1 VIADPTDRTTS
12 SGHRVRCITTPVKR
26 ASTWLLVAAGLLVCA
41 PVALAGP
48 PDRYE
53 VRTIVAGLEAP
64 TALAY
69 APDGR
74 LFVAEKTGR
83 VTVFA
88 QGRLH
93 EFLDLSDEVN
103 HFSDRGLNNLAIDER
118 GRLYLFFTEE
128 LRMDDPDKG
137 HPAGGRLIRV
147 EALENDPNRAD
158 PESRVTLL
166 SGFDSHG
173 PWHSVGGLDFDE
185 RGNLV
190 VAFGDGSPY
199 YPQEFSAA
207 GLVAYDSTSMSGKV
221 LRINPENGRGVP
233 SNPEYRPQQ
242 PDSVR
247 SKIIAIGF
255 RMPYRLT
262 VDQATDEIYVGDVG
276 TDQYEEIDLVPGTVS
291 EPPNYGWPCYEGGDD
306 GQPVRRYPDESYCV
320 TNFFSAT
327 NEDALTTAP
336 AYAYS
341 GEGGAAI
348 VVGPQYAGE
357 AYTDEL
363 DGKLVFADFIRDRF
377 FTYDDGE
384 VVDFGT
390 PSDWGGPTDIAVTPR
405 GTLAYTALLSGEVDE
420 IVYLGGNEDSS
431 STRVLPWIIVALGL
445 SGVAVA
451 SVYTIRRQRRS
462 RM

>member
-1 VIADPTDRTTS
+1 M
-12 SGHRVRCITTPVKR
+12 KR
-26 ASTWLLVAAGLLVCA
+26 ASTWLLLAAGLIVCA
-41 PVALAGP
+41 PAALAGP

-147 EALENDPNRAD
+147 EALENDPTRAD

-262 VDQATDEIYVGDVG
+262 VDGATDEIYVGDVG
-276 TDQYEEIDLVPGTVS
+276 TDQYEEIDLIPGTVP
-291 EPPNYGWPCYEGGDD
+291 EPLNYGWPCYEGGDD
-306 GQPVRRYPDESYCV
+306 GKPVRRYPDESYCV

-327 NEDALTTAP
+327 NEDTLTTSP

-348 VVGPQYAGE
+348 VVGPQSAGE

-420 IVYLGGNEDSS
+420 IVFLGGNEDSS
-431 STRVLPWIIVALGL
+431 STAVPWIIVALGL

-462 RM
+462 RA

>member
-1 VIADPTDRTTS
+1 MRA
-12 SGHRVRCITTPVKR
+12 GAHLLRCITTPVKR
-26 ASTWLLVAAGLLVCA
+26 VSTWAVLAACLGVAAPA
-41 PVALAGP
+41 ALGGP
-48 PDRYE
+48 PGNYE
-53 VRTIVAGLEAP
+53 IRTIVSNLEAP

-83 VTVFA
+83 VVVFA

-118 GRLYLFFTEE
+118 GRVYLFFTEE
-128 LRMDDPDKG
+128 LRMDDPDQG
-137 HPAGGRLIRV
+137 HPAGGQLIRV
-147 EALENDPNRAD
+147 EALENDLNRAD

-166 SGFDSHG
+166 SGFDSRG

-185 RGNLV
+185 QGNLV

-207 GLVAYDSTSMSGKV
+207 GLVAYDPTSMSGKV

-233 SNPEYRPQQ
+233 TNPGYRPQQ
-242 PDSVR
+242 PDSVQ

-262 VDQATDEIYVGDVG
+262 VDQATGEIYVGDVG
-276 TDQYEEIDLVPGTVS
+276 TDQYEEIDLVPSTVS

-306 GQPVRRYPDESYCV
+306 GEPVQRYPDESYCV

-341 GEGGAAI
+341 GKGGAAI

-431 STRVLPWIIVALGL
+431 STGVLPWIIVALGL

-451 SVYTIRRQRRS
+451 SVYTIRKQRRS

>member
-1 VIADPTDRTTS
+1 
-12 SGHRVRCITTPVKR
+12 
-26 ASTWLLVAAGLLVCA
+26 
-41 PVALAGP
+41 
-48 PDRYE
+48 
-53 VRTIVAGLEAP
+53 
-64 TALAY
+64 
-69 APDGR
+69 
-74 LFVAEKTGR
+74 
-83 VTVFA
+83 
-88 QGRLH
+88 
-93 EFLDLSDEVN
+93 
-103 HFSDRGLNNLAIDER
+103 
-118 GRLYLFFTEE
+118 
-128 LRMDDPDKG
+128 
-137 HPAGGRLIRV
+137 
-147 EALENDPNRAD
+147 
-158 PESRVTLL
+158 
-166 SGFDSHG
+166 
-173 PWHSVGGLDFDE
+173 
-185 RGNLV
+185 
-190 VAFGDGSPY
+190 
-199 YPQEFSAA
+199 
-207 GLVAYDSTSMSGKV
+207 MSGKV

-262 VDQATDEIYVGDVG
+262 VDGATDEIYVGDVG
-276 TDQYEEIDLVPGTVS
+276 TDQYEEIDLIPGTVP
-291 EPPNYGWPCYEGGDD
+291 EPLNYGWPCYEGGDD
-306 GQPVRRYPDESYCV
+306 GKPVRRYPDESYCV

-327 NEDALTTAP
+327 NEDTLTTSP

-420 IVYLGGNEDSS
+420 IVYLGGNEDSVLVRECFLGSSSHSVSVAWHLPS
-431 STRVLPWIIVALGL
+431 STRLDDRERRRTRSPTRARWECVLAPDIL
-445 SGVAVA
+445 SENEDAFEGKA
-451 SVYTIRRQRRS
+451 SELATTRRRLPGESKHEGFARRAWAACA
-462 RM
+462 